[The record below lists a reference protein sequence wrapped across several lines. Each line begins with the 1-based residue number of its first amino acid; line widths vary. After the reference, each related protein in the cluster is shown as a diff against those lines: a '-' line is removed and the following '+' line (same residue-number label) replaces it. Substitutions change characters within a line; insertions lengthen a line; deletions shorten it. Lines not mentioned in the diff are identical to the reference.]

1 MQRYNGMNKIW
12 IPIVA
17 ILLLTSTSCKKD
29 KTECNTTAIIRYTGA
44 VPVDGCDWVAVING
58 QMFHPVNLSDN
69 AKQDSLQVQVNYVL
83 TGDSF
88 YCGSITPLPEIKFT
102 CFNY

>member
-1 MQRYNGMNKIW
+1 MRRYIGMKKLLV
-12 IPIVA
+12 PFVA
-17 ILLLTSTSCKKD
+17 LILLSAASCKKD
-29 KTECNTTAIIRYTGA
+29 KVECNTTAIIRYTGA
-44 VPVDGCDWVAVING
+44 VPVDGCDWVAVINE
-58 QMFHPVNLSDN
+58 QMFHPINLNNN

>member
-1 MQRYNGMNKIW
+1 MKKLFM
-12 IPIVA
+12 PVVA
-17 ILLLTSTSCKKD
+17 IILFSATSCKKE
-29 KTECNTTAIIRYTGA
+29 KAECNTTAIIRYTGA

-88 YCGSITPLPEIKFT
+88 YCGSITPLPEIKFN
-102 CFNY
+102 CFSY